1 MEIINCEKKEMILL
15 TDEETKDLSYE
26 GQKYPTYAKQSFVL
40 SKMRKMNTKK
50 SEIIDITQENLEE
63 LLIVLAI

>member
-1 MEIINCEKKEMILL
+1 MKKLKTYLM
-15 TDEETKDLSYE
+15 KRK
-26 GQKYPTYAKQSFVL
+26 KYPTYAKQSFVL